1 MKERRFRI
9 VTSNIIICAV
19 LGAVLATALL
29 ALPGSVP
36 DSLPAGNAVYEGN
49 PESGKVAL
57 MFNVYEGTEYV
68 EEIAQLIAER
78 GWNTTFFIGGKWA
91 ERNGDALVRLAADG
105 FELGNHG
112 YLHRDHASLSE
123 EHNRSEIVVTDRL
136 LRATLA
142 GLGDAV
148 VDAAV
153 PKLFAPPSGS
163 MGDAM
168 FRVCAELGYTVVMWT
183 RDTIDWRDRDAALIT
198 ERALNGIKAGDLIL
212 LHPTEKTAEAL
223 PAILDGIAAAGLSA
237 DTVTAVLASTSTEP

>member
-1 MKERRFRI
+1 M
-9 VTSNIIICAV
+9 C
-19 LGAVLATALL
+19 
-29 ALPGSVP
+29 
-36 DSLPAGNAVYEGN
+36 
-49 PESGKVAL
+49 
-57 MFNVYEGTEYV
+57 
-68 EEIAQLIAER
+68 

-123 EHNRSEIVVTDRL
+123 ERNRSEIVVTDRL

-142 GLGDAV
+142 GLGDAA

-168 FRVCAELGYTVVMWT
+168 FKVCEELGYTVVMWT